1 MEFTKEQHEAVTA
14 AIRAAEQRTCGQIV
28 CVLARASSDYAHIPI
43 LWASALALI
52 TPWPLIVFTPWSV
65 QRIFLIQLAVF
76 IVAGLIFSLTPLR
89 LALVPRALQRGARI
103 APRSSNSLYG
113 ASATPK
119 IAPVS

>member
-65 QRIFLIQLAVF
+65 QRIFLI
-76 IVAGLIFSLTPLR
+76 
-89 LALVPRALQRGARI
+89 
-103 APRSSNSLYG
+103 
-113 ASATPK
+113 
-119 IAPVS
+119 

>member
-1 MEFTKEQHEAVTA
+1 
-14 AIRAAEQRTCGQIV
+14 
-28 CVLARASSDYAHIPI
+28 

-76 IVAGLIFSLTPLR
+76 VVAGLIFSLTPLR
-89 LALVPRALQRGARI
+89 LALVPRALQRARAT

-113 ASATPK
+113 ASPTPK
-119 IAPVS
+119 IAPVF